1 MSSSPSYTKPSSK
14 TASKAGDPVRLNRFL
29 ADCGLGS
36 RRKVEE
42 LITAGR
48 VKLNGEVCT
57 DLATQIDPAND
68 DLQLDGKDI
77 SAKKQKMYLMLNKP
91 RGYVVTQSDEMGRQ
105 TVYSLLPENA
115 QNLAYA
121 GRLDKNSEG
130 LLLFTNDTALIN
142 LLTHPNYKVE
152 KVYKVDI
159 DRPLRKRELDKLR
172 NGIEIEGGITHKA
185 GVFVKEEDEKTMSL
199 KMVITEGRKR
209 QIRQMI
215 EAVGAKVRRL
225 RRMQFGP
232 LKLKELPS
240 GRWRPLDSGEV
251 RALFSERSKVKAM
264 DDKKARDE

>member
-48 VKLNGEVCT
+48 VRLNGEVCT

-68 DLQLDGKDI
+68 DLQLDGKAL

-152 KVYKVDI
+152 KMYKVDI

-185 GVFVKEEDEKTMSL
+185 GVFVKEEDESSMSL

-209 QIRQMI
+209 QIRKMI

-232 LKLKELPS
+232 LMLKDLPS
-240 GRWRPLDSGEV
+240 GRWRPLEPGEV
-251 RALFSERSKVKAM
+251 RALFSEKSKIKALEE
-264 DDKKARDE
+264 KKGTK

>member
-1 MSSSPSYTKPSSK
+1 MSSSSSYIK
-14 TASKAGDPVRLNRFL
+14 TFSRTVSKAGEEVRLNRYL

-57 DLATQIDPAND
+57 DLSMRVNPDKD
-68 DLQLDGKDI
+68 ELHLDNKLL
-77 SAKKQKMYLMLNKP
+77 SARKQKMYIVLNKP

-105 TVYSLLPENA
+105 TVYSLLPDYA

-130 LLLFTNDTALIN
+130 LLLFTNDTSLIN
-142 LLTHPNYKVE
+142 LLTHPNYKVD

-159 DRPLRKRELDKLR
+159 DRPLKKKELDVLR
-172 NGIEIEGGITHKA
+172 NGVEIEGGITQKA
-185 GVFVKEEDEKTMSL
+185 GVFVKEESETAMSL

-215 EAVGAKVRRL
+215 EAVGAKVLRL

-240 GRWRPLDSGEV
+240 GRWRNLEAGEV
-251 RALFSERSKVKAM
+251 RALFSEKA
-264 DDKKARDE
+264 KIKTLEARKGNI